1 LLNLNL
7 RVITSHVHAGS
18 LHRYLALMLLLH
30 A

>member
-1 LLNLNL
+1 L